1 MTQDSRINLFRTRP
15 HDCSYLPQK
24 QATTL
29 FVDPDAPVDQALY
42 SELSRRGFRR
52 SGPHLYRPFCEN
64 CEQCIPARVKVASF
78 KANRNQR
85 RCIKANTDL
94 RVEFRA
100 RIDTDEH
107 YALYE
112 QYITLRHQDGDMY
125 PPSRQQFEEFL
136 SAQWHLTQ
144 FVEFRDQEQLKA
156 VAVIDE
162 LDDGLSAIYTFF
174 DAEDTTRSLGRYAIL
189 WQIAEAQRRQLPYVY
204 LGYWIQGCQKMRYKT
219 EYQPCE
225 LLIRNH
231 WLSAEPD

>member
-64 CEQCIPARVKVASF
+64 CEQCIPARVKTDAF
-78 KANRNQR
+78 KPNRSQR
-85 RCIKANTDL
+85 RCIKTNADLTVSVVNTI
-94 RVEFRA
+94 A
-100 RIDTDEH
+100 SDEH
-107 YALYE
+107 YRLYE
-112 QYITLRHQDGDMY
+112 QYIILRHQDGDMF
-125 PPSRQQFEEFL
+125 PPCRQQYDEFL
-136 SAQWHLTQ
+136 SAQWQLTR
-144 FVEFRDQEQLKA
+144 FLEFRDGQTLKA
-156 VAVIDE
+156 VAVIDQ

-174 DAEDTTRSLGRYAIL
+174 DADDSKRSLGRYAIL
-189 WQIAEAQRRQLPYVY
+189 WQIEHARQQGLPYVY
-204 LGYWIQGCQKMRYKT
+204 LGYWIQSCQKMRYKT

-231 WLSAEPD
+231 WLDAKPD

>member
-78 KANRNQR
+78 KPNRNQR

-94 RVEFRA
+94 RVDFRA

-136 SAQWHLTQ
+136 SAQWQLTQ
-144 FVEFRDQEQLKA
+144 FVEFRDREQLKA

-174 DAEDTTRSLGRYAIL
+174 DAEDTARSLGRYAIL
-189 WQIAEAQRRQLPYVY
+189 WQIAEARRRQLPYVY